1 VDQDVLHRNL
11 VVENPK
17 QQDILRE
24 SGQYYQD
31 TRLRRFEGD
40 VLGYCTPVSISYYC
54 LVTRDFIISKCMLY
68 IISIISISH
77 FCPSGMEMDTMF
89 QKHFMVSLQWYHQ
102 YGSLYPLV
110 IHRAINYPL
119 ILSRISG

>member
-31 TRLRRFEGD
+31 TKLRRFKGD

-54 LVTRDFIISKCMLY
+54 LTRNFIISKCILY
-68 IISIISISH
+68 IISIIYISN
-77 FCPSGMEMDTMF
+77 FCHSGMEMDTMF
-89 QKHFMVSLQWYHQ
+89 QKRSMISLQ
-102 YGSLYPLV
+102 
-110 IHRAINYPL
+110 
-119 ILSRISG
+119 

>member
-31 TRLRRFEGD
+31 TKFRRFEGD
-40 VLGYCTPVSISYYC
+40 VLGYCTPVSISYDYYHYVEI
-54 LVTRDFIISKCMLY
+54 LLSQNVYY
-68 IISIISISH
+68 I
-77 FCPSGMEMDTMF
+77 
-89 QKHFMVSLQWYHQ
+89 
-102 YGSLYPLV
+102 
-110 IHRAINYPL
+110 
-119 ILSRISG
+119 